1 MLTPPLRAPDRD
13 GAAVVWPSP
22 EEASQRLLSAAAAF
36 ERMDFVVAGVAGG
49 ELRRRTRA
57 AVSAR
62 LGIEPTA
69 VWVATGHQPEL
80 HHAGVWFKDVLAS
93 SLADALAGVGLHVV
107 TDLDTVKH
115 TELAVPRTDDDGVI
129 RVRRQPLFEALPRR
143 CAAQI
148 APPPERALVA
158 LADAVRRDWPRAE
171 VFQEW
176 SKHARAAASGSSTLA
191 QWLCAARTRL
201 SASLG
206 APVQDVLF
214 SNLACH
220 ETFARFAAD
229 IILRHRE
236 MFELHGQALRSWRA
250 EHGAHTPPVP
260 DLRQRDDATEVPLW
274 IYRPGGP
281 REPLFAA
288 AASGAVQLAGVGA
301 VVGRVPLDPDAA
313 VGALLDLVSRGFLV
327 APRALTLTMFVRS
340 FVADL
345 FVHGLGGALYDAI
358 GDDLARRWF
367 GWVPPAFLLATAT
380 VHLDLPV
387 RATSAADV
395 ARARWTRHHAW
406 HNPARYRPSS
416 AEASDPAVPGLLVQ
430 QERLLHEIAAAPR
443 FSQERAGRFRQLH
456 DVRAKLRTQFQPV
469 LDRLDTDVH
478 NRAFESDQNRLAR
491 NREYFFA
498 LAPREKLL
506 ALVEQARAY
515 AAATR
520 AAKTAR
526 AEGMCLR

>member
-13 GAAVVWPSP
+13 GASVVWPSP
-22 EEASQRLLSAAAAF
+22 GEAFERLLCAAAAF

-49 ELRRRTRA
+49 ELRRRTRV

-80 HHAGVWFKDVLAS
+80 HHAGVWFKDVLVSA
-93 SLADALAGVGLHVV
+93 LADAIAGAGLHVV

-115 TELAVPRTDDDGVI
+115 TELAVPRADDDGAI
-129 RVRRQPLFEALPRR
+129 RVRRQPLLEALPHR
-143 CAAQI
+143 CAAQL
-148 APPPERALVA
+148 APPPEPALAA
-158 LADAVRRDWPRAE
+158 LADAVRRDRPQAE

-176 SKHARAAASGSSTLA
+176 STYACAAVSGSSTLA

-206 APVQDVLF
+206 APVRDVLF
-214 SNLACH
+214 SDLARD
-220 ETFARFAAD
+220 ETFMRFAAD
-229 IILRHRE
+229 ILLRYRE
-236 MFELHGQALRSWRA
+236 MFELHGQALRAWRA

-260 DLRQRDDATEVPLW
+260 DLRQRDGATEVPLW

-288 AASGAVQLAGVGA
+288 AASGAVQLTGVGGE
-301 VVGRVPLDPDAA
+301 VGRIPLDPDAA

-340 FVADL
+340 FVADV

-358 GDDLARRWF
+358 GDELARRWY

-395 ARARWTRHHAW
+395 ARARWARHHAW
-406 HNPARYRPSS
+406 HNPAICRPDG
-416 AEASDPAVPGLLVQ
+416 AEPSNPAVTGLLVK

-456 DVRAKLRTQFQPV
+456 DVRAELRTQFQPA

-515 AAATR
+515 GAATR
-520 AAKTAR
+520 AAKSAR
-526 AEGMCLR
+526 AAGVCLR